1 MPHSSRL
8 ARSRQKSCV
17 ACAEGKR
24 RCNRQS
30 PQCSRCLARGV
41 PCRYMNG
48 SSAPRQPEA
57 HSNKQI
63 STIFSSYTNDL
74 FPYAEIAEPLI
85 NFDDAINIDPW
96 LTMGPS
102 SSSPLS
108 DQGLSPMHTYP
119 ELVVLDKWSTH
130 QILQV
135 VKGLPQ
141 LFFKHNKTPFIH
153 PRLYDSYLPLAIQ
166 DAFTVTA
173 SYCTKSS
180 ETEDMV
186 FRILESKTNF
196 LLCQD
201 YQSESLESLLAAVQ
215 ALMIFHTI
223 QLFDGNIRQR
233 SIAERNLDTVRLMTF
248 QLHVRATDELKP
260 ASTWREWVFA
270 ESIRRTVIMSFIIE
284 GVFSVLKS
292 GVCPNVPFLSLLPF
306 TAGSELWEDT
316 TDATWVAGSEQVVL
330 YGDFSIAWEKGL
342 VSKELNAFEKL
353 LLTPCLG
360 EKYQDALEILD

>member
-1 MPHSSRL
+1 MPHSSIL
-8 ARSRQKSCV
+8 TRSRQKSCV

-24 RCNRQS
+24 RCSRQS
-30 PQCSRCLARGV
+30 PQCSRCLARGI

-48 SSAPRQPEA
+48 SSAPRQSEA
-57 HSNKQI
+57 HPNKQI
-63 STIFSSYTNDL
+63 ATAFPIYVNDL
-74 FPYAEIAEPLI
+74 FPYTELAEPLS
-85 NFDDAINIDPW
+85 NFNDNINIDSW
-96 LTMGPS
+96 FTM

-119 ELVVLDKWSTH
+119 ELVALDKWSTN

-173 SYCTKSS
+173 SYCTKSP

-186 FRILESKTNF
+186 FRILESKADF
-196 LLCQD
+196 LVGQD
-201 YQSESLESLLAAVQ
+201 YQSESLENLLAAVQ
-215 ALMIFHTI
+215 ALMLFQTI

-248 QLHVRATDELKP
+248 QLHIRATEELKP
-260 ASTWREWVFA
+260 ASTWREWIFA
-270 ESIRRTVIMSFIIE
+270 ESIRRTAIMSFIIE

-292 GVCPNVPFLSLLPF
+292 GLCSNVPFLSLLPF
-306 TAGSELWEDT
+306 TTGSEVWEDT
-316 TDATWVAGSEQVVL
+316 TDATWVAGSGQVVL
-330 YGDFSIAWEKGL
+330 YGDFSVAWEKGL
-342 VSKELNAFEKL
+342 VLRELDTFEKFL
-353 LLTPCLG
+353 LAPCLG